1 MSELSSSVNLDAG
14 GMAPLYFRNADRLR
28 LEGCVAGLLRDGRSL
43 ALSSNR
49 EAALDHYSRLLFARL
64 RESSPSSQLE
74 VYFPAD
80 TAAML
85 ARFNDVL
92 ASQSVE
98 QAMKV
103 SGTEPVA
110 RIMIV
115 HDAGALA
122 DHEVQLLA
130 RLVQNFPGA
139 NIRIV
144 LLLGTSAR
152 SRKIFESFDRRMLR
166 WDIEVPTPE
175 QAEAMLA
182 QGREDGCEGA
192 VKALL
197 QKMQAPAPGEVIE
210 ADPAGIDPL
219 GFSAPGSRNDP
230 GTEVFTFSGGAD
242 KGRSADAGNNAKADK
257 ARAKAA
263 KAAKSARA
271 GSGRAGLFRWVL
283 VIGALIAL
291 SVGTTAWLHPD
302 VFSLDRLQMAQ
313 RWARSVLS
321 GASPAAAVVA
331 VPAAPA
337 AAASETAPGTAPEPP
352 VAPGAIAAPA
362 PDATAVAA
370 PVDVVAPAAVPPNV
384 AAPEPAVVITS
395 KSAAVPPKAATPGP
409 AVVFSSKPAAVVPP
423 PAAETTS
430 IELPAEPLAAQAW
443 IKPMPF
449 GTYMVQHA
457 AMPTYQ
463 AALQWQKSQ
472 PALSA
477 ARVVA
482 LYRPNQKMAYFVVL
496 SGPFASRELATDFSK
511 SRGVPP
517 DAWVRSARSVRDQ
530 FTPEL
535 ANAGNRQETRP

>member
-1 MSELSSSVNLDAG
+1 MSDFNVNVNLDAA

-64 RESSPSSQLE
+64 RESSPSTQLE

-85 ARFNDVL
+85 ARFNEVL
-92 ASQSVE
+92 ASQSVQ

-103 SGTEPVA
+103 SGAEPVA

-166 WDIEVPTPE
+166 WDIEAPTPE

-192 VKALL
+192 VKTLL
-197 QKMQAPAPGEVIE
+197 QKMQAPLPGELAE

-219 GFSAPGSRNDP
+219 GFDAPGRSQP
-230 GTEVFTFSGGAD
+230 GTDVFIFSGGTD
-242 KGRSADAGNNAKADK
+242 KARAETAAWQAKADK
-257 ARAKAA
+257 AE
-263 KAAKSARA
+263 ARA
-271 GSGRAGLFRWVL
+271 ARGRGGFLRWFL
-283 VIGALIAL
+283 AISALAVL
-291 SVGTTAWLHPD
+291 SVGITAWLHPD
-302 VFSLDRLQMAQ
+302 VFSLDRLQLAQ
-313 RWARSVLS
+313 RWARSTLQ
-321 GASPAAAVVA
+321 GATPAVAVVA
-331 VPAAPA
+331 APPQPAAAAPA
-337 AAASETAPGTAPEPP
+337 AAASEATPAVAPASAEPP
-352 VAPGAIAAPA
+352 LPLTTPAVSEAASALATP
-362 PDATAVAA
+362 TAVTPPASPATPAAA
-370 PVDVVAPAAVPPNV
+370 PVASPSPAPAAK
-384 AAPEPAVVITS
+384 APV
-395 KSAAVPPKAATPGP
+395 KALAG
-409 AVVFSSKPAAVVPP
+409 
-423 PAAETTS
+423 AED
-430 IELPAEPLAAQAW
+430 IELPAETLSAQAW
-443 IKPMPF
+443 LKPMPF
-449 GTYMVQHA
+449 GTFVVQHA

-463 AALQWQKSQ
+463 AALQWQNAQ

-482 LYRPNQKMAYFVVL
+482 LYRPKQKIAYFAIV
-496 SGPFASRELATDFSK
+496 SGPFASRELATEFSK
-511 SRGVPP
+511 SRGVPA

-535 ANAGNRQETRP
+535 ANAGKRQETRP

>member
-28 LEGCVAGLLRDGRSL
+28 MEGCVAGLLRDGRSL

-242 KGRSADAGNNAKADK
+242 KGRPADAGNNAKADK

-271 GSGRAGLFRWVL
+271 GSGRAGLLRWVL

-337 AAASETAPGTAPEPP
+337 AAASETSPGTPTEPP

-362 PDATAVAA
+362 PGATAVAA
-370 PVDVVAPAAVPPNV
+370 PVDFVAPAAVPPKV

-395 KSAAVPPKAATPGP
+395 KSTAVAPKVAAPEP
-409 AVVFSSKPAAVVPP
+409 AVVFRSKPAVVVPP

-449 GTYMVQHA
+449 GSYMVQHA

>member
-1 MSELSSSVNLDAG
+1 MSDFNVNVNLDAA

-64 RESSPSSQLE
+64 RESSPSTQLE

-85 ARFNDVL
+85 ARFNEVL
-92 ASQSVE
+92 ASQSVQ

-103 SGTEPVA
+103 SGVEPVA

-166 WDIEVPTPE
+166 WDIEAPTPE

-192 VKALL
+192 VKTLL
-197 QKMQAPAPGEVIE
+197 QKMQAPLPGELAE

-219 GFSAPGSRNDP
+219 GFDAPGGRSQP
-230 GTEVFTFSGGAD
+230 GTDVFIFSGGTD
-242 KGRSADAGNNAKADK
+242 KARAEVAAWQAKADK
-257 ARAKAA
+257 AE
-263 KAAKSARA
+263 ARA
-271 GSGRAGLFRWVL
+271 ARGRGGFLRWFL
-283 VIGALIAL
+283 VISALAVL
-291 SVGTTAWLHPD
+291 SVGITAWLHPD
-302 VFSLDRLQMAQ
+302 VFSLDRLQLAQ
-313 RWARSVLS
+313 RWARSTLQ
-321 GASPAAAVVA
+321 GAAPAVAVVAPPPPAVVAPPAAATSEATAAVA
-331 VPAAPA
+331 PLTAEQPLPPVAPAAAEAAIALAAPA
-337 AAASETAPGTAPEPP
+337 AVTPP
-352 VAPGAIAAPA
+352 
-362 PDATAVAA
+362 ATPTAA
-370 PVDVVAPAAVPPNV
+370 PVASPSPAPTAKAQVKAPAGT
-384 AAPEPAVVITS
+384 EDIE
-395 KSAAVPPKAATPGP
+395 
-409 AVVFSSKPAAVVPP
+409 P
-423 PAAETTS
+423 PAEALS
-430 IELPAEPLAAQAW
+430 AQAW
-443 IKPMPF
+443 LKPMPF
-449 GTYMVQHA
+449 GTFVVQHA

-463 AALQWQKSQ
+463 AALQWQNSQ

-482 LYRPNQKMAYFVVL
+482 LYRPNQKIAYFAVV
-496 SGPFASRELATDFSK
+496 SGPFASRELATEFSK
-511 SRGVPP
+511 SRGVPAE
-517 DAWVRSARSVRDQ
+517 AWVRSARSVRDQ
-530 FTPEL
+530 FTPGPT
-535 ANAGNRQETRP
+535 NARKLQETRP

>member
-1 MSELSSSVNLDAG
+1 MSELNTSLNLEDG

-92 ASQSVE
+92 ASQSVQ

-166 WDIEVPTPE
+166 WDIEAPTPE
-175 QAEAMLA
+175 QAEAMLT

-197 QKMQAPAPGEVIE
+197 NKMQAPAPGEAMA

-219 GFSAPGSRNDP
+219 GFSAPGDRSDP

-242 KGRSADAGNNAKADK
+242 QSRSAGSGNNAKADK

-263 KAAKSARA
+263 RA
-271 GSGRAGLFRWVL
+271 GTGRAGFLRWVL
-283 VIGALIAL
+283 VIGALIGL

-302 VFSLDRLQMAQ
+302 VFSLDRLQLAQ
-313 RWARSVLS
+313 RWALSVLP
-321 GASPAAAVVA
+321 GAKPAVAVVA
-331 VPAAPA
+331 VPAAPVPA
-337 AAASETAPGTAPEPP
+337 VAVSEAAPGTPAEPP
-352 VAPGAIAAPA
+352 VAPGAMAAPA
-362 PDATAVAA
+362 AEVPAVPA
-370 PVDVVAPAAVPPNV
+370 PVAV

-395 KSAAVPPKAATPGP
+395 RSAAVPNKAAAPESAVVLSTKP
-409 AVVFSSKPAAVVPP
+409 AVAPAPT
-423 PAAETTS
+423 AAESAS
-430 IELPAEPLAAQAW
+430 IELPAESMAAQAW
-443 IKPMPF
+443 IKPMPV

-472 PALSA
+472 PGLSA
-477 ARVVA
+477 ARIVA
-482 LYRPNQKMAYFVVL
+482 LYRANQKMAYFAVV
-496 SGPFASRELATDFSK
+496 SGPFASRPVATEFTK
-511 SRGVPP
+511 TRGLPAGP
-517 DAWVRSARSVRDQ
+517 WVRSAQSLKDQ

-535 ANAGNRQETRP
+535 ANNAGKRQETRP